1 MRCNIIQNKHDSKTP
16 NMPPTSLRIL
26 PIIAVVFLSSLLPD
40 IFTAVFS
47 PPARFSS
54 LPSESA
60 PSSFIRP
67 SSRIIALHPQTDSP
81 RSPYRKT
88 AKKNHLCPS
97 GASKTE
103 NTSSASAAASSA
115 PAHPRASA
123 HVSGFPA
130 EFPPEAARAFH
141 IFYKPT
147 TAFCHSKKR
156 PGNWNAK

>member
-1 MRCNIIQNKHDSKTP
+1 MKKIIFY
-16 NMPPTSLRIL
+16 LL
-26 PIIAVVFLSSLLPD
+26 GIIAVVFLSSLLPD

-54 LPSESA
+54 LPSESVLP
-60 PSSFIRP
+60 PSSVPVRA
-67 SSRIIALHPQTDSP
+67 SSRCDPQTDSP
-81 RSPYRKT
+81 HSPYRKT
-88 AKKNHLCPS
+88 VKKNHLCPS
-97 GASKTE
+97 GGSKTE

-123 HVSGFPA
+123 HVSGFPS

-156 PGNWNAK
+156 PGSWNAK